1 MSPRTAAQ
9 NQALRDESRGRIVA
23 AAVHLFAEQGY
34 EGTSVKQIAATAG
47 VAQGLLY
54 SHFASKEALLRAIFE
69 QSVADVQESFAR
81 AAQDSGSPVERQVRA
96 AFAVLREREAFWRL
110 SYGVRLQRSVVAAL
124 GDDLHKWTTQIRT
137 LLEHAFHD
145 MGVANPAVE
154 AAVLF
159 AVIDGVA
166 QHYLLDPQQYPL
178 EAVITRVVALIEA
191 GRG

>member
-124 GDDLHKWTTQIRT
+124 GDDLHNWTTQIRT